1 MNELIIGE
9 QNIQNKIY
17 TIRGIQVMIDEDL
30 AKLYQVET
38 RVFNQAVK
46 RNIKRFPKSFRFQLT
61 EDEYKNLT
69 SQFVT
74 SSILSN
80 KHGGRRH
87 LPYVFTEQGVS
98 MLSAILKSDI
108 AIDVS
113 IKIIES
119 FVKMGATCKLPKIIH
134 NLSKVKF

>member
-1 MNELIIGE
+1 MNELIINE

-17 TIRGIQVMIDEDL
+17 TIRGIQVMMDEDL

-38 RVFNQAVK
+38 RIFNQAVK

-74 SSILSN
+74 SSILSS

-98 MLSAILKSDI
+98 MLSVVSHSLKTI
-108 AIDVS
+108 C
-113 IKIIES
+113 
-119 FVKMGATCKLPKIIH
+119 GL
-134 NLSKVKF
+134 NQ